1 MIKKKIQD
9 YFDEHMGSTFNNYL
23 RPQLEEWINK
33 EIINPRNEK
42 KEMAIAKPIIQQ
54 NNDKIVE
61 DKKLEKPQKPI
72 ASQQNTIIAEHAV
85 ANFINELK
93 L

>member
-23 RPQLEEWINK
+23 RPQLEDWIIK

-42 KEMAIAKPIIQQ
+42 KEMSIAKPIIKQ
-54 NNDKIVE
+54 NNDMIVE
-61 DKKLEKPQKPI
+61 DQIIQNPQKPL
-72 ASQQNTIIAEHAV
+72 ASH
-85 ANFINELK
+85 
-93 L
+93 

>member
-1 MIKKKIQD
+1 
-9 YFDEHMGSTFNNYL
+9 
-23 RPQLEEWINK
+23 
-33 EIINPRNEK
+33 
-42 KEMAIAKPIIQQ
+42 MAIAKPIIQQ

-72 ASQQNTIIAEHAV
+72 ASQQNTIIAEYAV